1 MKENMQM
8 FSQILLATDGS
19 PNAEEALAYARDLA
33 VRDKARVYVVCAFPP
48 VPTQLGKPW
57 YDCQIVSNISR
68 SEKVAEQAAAK
79 LREAGID
86 VVIEVLEGSPADAIL
101 CVADVQNCDLIVMGT
116 RGHGDLASLLLGSVS
131 HRILSNANVP
141 VLIIK
146 NGNLNGPSY
155 VLEG

>member
-1 MKENMQM
+1 MKENIQM

-19 PNAEEALAYARDLA
+19 RNAEEALAYARDLA
-33 VRDKARVYVVCAFPP
+33 VREKARVYVVCAFPP

-57 YDCQIVSNISR
+57 YDRQIVSNISR

-86 VVIEVLEGSPADAIL
+86 VVIEVLEGPAADAIL
-101 CVADVQNCDLIVMGT
+101 RVADVQNCDLIVMGT

-141 VLIIK
+141 VLVVK
-146 NGNLNGPSY
+146 NGKTRFSSFAI
-155 VLEG
+155 